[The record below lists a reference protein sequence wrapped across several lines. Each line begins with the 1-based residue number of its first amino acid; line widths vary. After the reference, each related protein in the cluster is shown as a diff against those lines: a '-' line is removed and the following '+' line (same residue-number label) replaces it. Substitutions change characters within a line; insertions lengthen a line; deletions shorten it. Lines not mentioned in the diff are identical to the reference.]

1 MQWKTTT
8 QILEELQLT
17 SSDLAWGQFCD
28 HFQPIVVGFGRKLGL
43 SAADAQDAA
52 QETMISFLSTL
63 RQGQY
68 DRTKG
73 QLSSW
78 LLGIAKK
85 VILNL
90 RRRAARHAIHTR
102 ATDKRYW
109 DSLPEESTLE
119 SVWESQWQ
127 RVILTRCLDQ
137 VRNEFEP
144 EVDRAFELYAMQDRP
159 VDQVAEELGASRNA
173 IYIAKS
179 RILARLRQLRL
190 EVEEKEGGSLN
201 ELSRHGND

>member
-8 QILEELQLT
+8 QILEDLHDP
-17 SSDLAWGQFCD
+17 SSDLVWDPFCG

-52 QETMISFLSTL
+52 QETMMSFLRTL

-68 DRTKG
+68 DRTRGK
-73 QLSSW
+73 LSSW

-90 RRRAARHAIHTR
+90 RRRSARYGIHTR
-102 ATDKRYW
+102 ATDRAYW

-119 SVWESQWQ
+119 SVWEAQWQ
-127 RVILTRCLDQ
+127 RVVLTRCLEQ
-137 VRNEFEP
+137 VKDEFEP
-144 EVDRAFELYAMQDRP
+144 EVYRAFDLYALQDQP
-159 VDQVAEELGASRNA
+159 ADQVADELGTTRNA

-179 RILARLRQLRL
+179 RILARLRKLW
-190 EVEEKEGGSLN
+190 
-201 ELSRHGND
+201 

>member
-8 QILEELQLT
+8 QILQELQGS
-17 SSDLAWGQFCD
+17 SSDHVWDQFCD

-52 QETMISFLSTL
+52 QETMISFLGTL
-63 RQGQY
+63 RRGQY

-73 QLSSW
+73 KLSSW
-78 LLGIAKK
+78 LLGIAKR

-90 RRRAARHAIHTR
+90 RRRSARQGIHTH
-102 ATDKRYW
+102 ATDRMYW
-109 DSLPEESTLE
+109 DSLPDESTLE
-119 SVWESQWQ
+119 SVWEPQWH

-144 EVDRAFELYAMQDRP
+144 EVYRAFELYAMQDRP
-159 VDQVAEELGASRNA
+159 ADQVAEELGTSRNA
-173 IYIAKS
+173 VS
-179 RILARLRQLRL
+179 TCSVSTRFSFFSSSTNL
-190 EVEEKEGGSLN
+190 
-201 ELSRHGND
+201 